1 MSTSA
6 APSSAQRLAVFY
18 REYIGKKIA
27 MALSGVILFGYVV
40 IHMAGNLQIFA
51 GREKINDYAA
61 QLHSSAP
68 LLWGARAVLLAA
80 VVIHAYTAISLAR
93 QARAAR
99 PDGYRRKGE
108 RHPNLPARTMVM
120 SGLVL
125 AAFIVFHLLHL
136 TVGVIDSRFKELKP
150 YDNMAAGFQ
159 WGAAGAVVALFYVV
173 SVVLLG
179 SHLYHGAWSMF
190 QSLGISHPRYTPKIK
205 AFAAVFA
212 FVLTVGFSSVPLA
225 FLFGLVR

>member
-6 APSSAQRLAVFY
+6 APSSAQRLAIFY

-27 MALSGVILFGYVV
+27 MALSGVVLFGYVV

-51 GREKINDYAA
+51 GREQINNYAA

-68 LLWGARAVLLAA
+68 VLWGARVVLLAA
-80 VVIHAYTAISLAR
+80 VVIHAYTAIWLAR

-99 PDGYRRKGE
+99 PDAYRRKGE
-108 RHPNLPARTMVM
+108 RHPNLPARTMLL
-120 SGLVL
+120 SGVVL

-136 TVGVIDSRFKELKP
+136 TVGVIDPNFKELKP
-150 YDNMAAGFQ
+150 YDNMISGFQ
-159 WGAAGAVVALFYVV
+159 QPVVALFYVV

-179 SHLYHGAWSMF
+179 SHLFHGAWSMF
-190 QSLGISHPRYTPKIK
+190 QSLGISHPRYTPKLK
-205 AFAAVFA
+205 AFAAFFA
-212 FVLTVGFSSVPLA
+212 FVLTVGFSAVPLA
-225 FLFGLVR
+225 VLFGLGR